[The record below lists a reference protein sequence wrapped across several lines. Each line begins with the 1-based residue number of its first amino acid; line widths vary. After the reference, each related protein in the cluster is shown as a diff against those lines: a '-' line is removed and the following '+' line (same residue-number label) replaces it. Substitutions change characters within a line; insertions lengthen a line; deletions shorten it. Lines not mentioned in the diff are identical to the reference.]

1 MPKKLHVSTGRKKIK
16 VKVIGQI
23 SINKKIGGINIIF
36 SWPGALF
43 EKKKK
48 SFLDHLHTSTDEKIY
63 FVKNCKL
70 LQYLYFIP
78 C

>member
-1 MPKKLHVSTGRKKIK
+1 MPKKLHVSTGKKIK

-43 EKKKK
+43 EKNK
-48 SFLDHLHTSTDEKIY
+48 HEM
-63 FVKNCKL
+63 N
-70 LQYLYFIP
+70 FIP
-78 C
+78 NKHEL

>member
-1 MPKKLHVSTGRKKIK
+1 MPKKLHVSTGKKIK

-48 SFLDHLHTSTDEKIY
+48 SFLDHLHTSTDRENS
-63 FVKNCKL
+63 FCQKL
-70 LQYLYFIP
+70 
-78 C
+78 